1 MLLAKGPRPD
11 ECEAVMS
18 DPNPLVALEIPE
30 GRFIEGSGEP
40 WVRHRD
46 PAFLRWFYTQNQS
59 WERAAL
65 LLSVNHSGDSD
76 STGIVCGNIAGAL
89 YGVRAIPPEWL
100 ATLEL
105 RELVETLAKDAL
117 VEFSPGPPTDPGWTR
132 RYPAW

>member
-1 MLLAKGPRPD
+1 MDTLGEGWVGQEALAIGLHTVLTTD
-11 ECEAVMS
+11 NM
-18 DPNPLVALEIPE
+18 
-30 GRFIEGSGEP
+30 
-40 WVRHRD
+40 RD
-46 PAFLRWFYTQNQS
+46 
-59 WERAAL
+59 AL

-89 YGVRAIPPEWL
+89 YGTRAIPPEWL

-117 VEFSPGPPTDPGWTR
+117 AEFSPGPPTDPDWTR